1 MSKAVLLAMAVLLTT
16 LGCKPHDS
24 CPNGQVCDGNG
35 NDDGDGGVSD
45 PVWEGGHTWLDV
57 KLYNLTGTFWN
68 DGKHFSGFC
77 AGSELWFIDQ
87 TTGHELPGSISCKSD
102 TGGRPLG
109 SWYFSTRLPPGAYRV
124 ELYVRSPLTLPA
136 GRIVLIPSLEVSSDM
151 EFRLD
156 IPLHTVSTNLL
167 YNGAPLVDGAYRLR
181 FFDVSSGR
189 LVHDGSSSKSPVTSS
204 ILPGTYQVALSSD
217 CTPSLP
223 CGDRVVFP
231 SLLVDK
237 GLALTVELQSHAVS
251 GLVLHNGAPFSG
263 STCDAPRS
271 TVIFRDTSTRKELS
285 IPVTCTP
292 TGGWLFNGR
301 VYPGTYEVWLDTRGG
316 SRLPEGRTLLLP
328 SFQVTS
334 DLSDL
339 TLDVKTHALSARFH
353 PSGSTTDTSCTEVR
367 PHPSPDQSPIYTF
380 SYLDLEE
387 TTTGGKVRLPFTCP
401 SGLGWFVSGRV
412 YPGTYRAVMN
422 ARRGSNLPPTP
433 YTVIPSVQIGSD
445 TSLPPQDVT
454 TFFVGGSILSH
465 GEQLGKTCDNRW
477 GGTDVPHS
485 YIDFVDEA
493 RGTTETTIIQCD
505 TSWEFGSRL
514 YPGTY
519 KVRLRPQESLHY
531 GTLTLIPSLEV
542 TADHPDMVTDLRPA
556 IRYGN
561 IRYNGEPLIGNNCAS
576 TVNLRELST
585 GSELKLRI
593 TCSSTQ
599 PAQFSGVVYPGT
611 YEVTVTEGVFRPSQY
626 VVFPRIRIEEGS

>member
-1 MSKAVLLAMAVLLTT
+1 MRKAVLLAMAVLLAT

-24 CPNGQVCDGNG
+24 CPSSQVCDGDG
-35 NDDGDGGVSD
+35 DGDGDGGVGD
-45 PVWEGGHTWLDV
+45 PVWVDEHIWLNV
-57 KLYNLTGTFWN
+57 QLYNLTGTLRGELPVTQPLECWE
-68 DGKHFSGFC
+68 
-77 AGSELWFIDQ
+77 AGLRVINK
-87 TTGHELPGSISCKSD
+87 TTGYVFELPITCQTSGSHEYRWAFQAK
-102 TGGRPLG
+102 
-109 SWYFSTRLPPGAYRV
+109 LPPGTYRV
-124 ELYVRSPLTLPA
+124 ELELDHVPFLPT
-136 GRIVLIPSLEVSSDM
+136 GRIELIPSLEVSADLALQWVVPTS
-151 EFRLD
+151 
-156 IPLHTVSTNLL
+156 HTVSTNLL
-167 YNGAPLVDGAYRLR
+167 HNGAPLVDGAYRLR

-189 LVHDGSSSKSPVTSS
+189 LVHDGSSSKPPV
-204 ILPGTYQVALSSD
+204 IAYVFPGTYQVTLSSD
-217 CTPSLP
+217 CTSSLP

-401 SGLGWFVSGRV
+401 SGVGWFVSGRV

-422 ARRGSNLPPTP
+422 ARWGSNLPSTP

-445 TSLPPQDVT
+445 TSLPPQDVRA
-454 TFFVGGSILSH
+454 FFVGGSILKH
-465 GEQLGKTCDNRW
+465 GARIADTTCDTS
-477 GGTDVPHS
+477 GGSSALSS
-485 YIDFVDEA
+485 YVDFVDEA
-493 RGTTETTIIQCD
+493 RGTTESIKIQCAAG
-505 TSWEFGSRL
+505 WNFGGRL

-519 KVRLRPQESLHY
+519 KVRIRAHRQTRLHD
-531 GTLTLIPSLEV
+531 GTLTVLPSLEV
-542 TADHPDMVTDLRPA
+542 AADNPSMVFDLRPST
-556 IRYGN
+556 RLGN
-561 IRYNGEPLIGNNCAS
+561 IRYQGAPYSCAS
-576 TVNLRELST
+576 TLTLRELST
-585 GSELKLRI
+585 GDELNLDI
-593 TCSSTQ
+593 QCLGNNPS
-599 PAQFSGVVYPGT
+599 QFYGTVYPGT
-611 YEVTVTEGVFRPSQY
+611 YEMTLWSLSMGPN
-626 VVFPRIRIEEGS
+626 VVFPRIRIE